1 MLTEKQ
7 IAKLE
12 AGKIHYDREGLGLR
26 VTPAGA
32 RSWVLDY
39 SSNDGR
45 RRRFTLAKWP
55 DTSLEQARLLAGKW
69 RARIYADENRSDPL
83 DEKKQARE
91 TARLEQK
98 RIEADKAIREVAEIW
113 LRTHALAYKRPK
125 SIENDESILKLHI
138 YPKLGDKKINQLN
151 HADVAAM
158 MLAMHEIPFQAN
170 RTLGLLN
177 TLLRYAIRQ
186 GWRVDRDNPC
196 SDVKRYPESS
206 RVVNLSREKL
216 DKLYKAIMA
225 KGRRS
230 ASANAIKLLVWT
242 GARRGEVLGARWSE
256 FDLKHGFW
264 MRPAER
270 LKQKKT
276 STIPLNDLA
285 LELLRGM
292 HASNGKSEWLF
303 PSPRKKV
310 VGPQHTLQT
319 FWRDACKRA
328 GIEKLRLHDLRHVF
342 ASVMLEQGEPIA
354 AIAPLLGHSN
364 TVMTKTYAHL
374 SDKALRKATNVA
386 GKALALPAH

>member
-1 MLTEKQ
+1 
-7 IAKLE
+7 
-12 AGKIHYDREGLGLR
+12 
-26 VTPAGA
+26 
-32 RSWVLDY
+32 
-39 SSNDGR
+39 
-45 RRRFTLAKWP
+45 
-55 DTSLEQARLLAGKW
+55 
-69 RARIYADENRSDPL
+69 
-83 DEKKQARE
+83 
-91 TARLEQK
+91 
-98 RIEADKAIREVAEIW
+98 
-113 LRTHALAYKRPK
+113 
-125 SIENDESILKLHI
+125 
-138 YPKLGDKKINQLN
+138 
-151 HADVAAM
+151 

-170 RTLGLLN
+170 RALGLLN
-177 TLLRYAIRQ
+177 TLLRYAMRQ

-354 AIAPLLGHSN
+354 AIAPLLGHSEYGHDEDAMRIFLIRRCAKRR
-364 TVMTKTYAHL
+364 TSRARRWRCRRIDWFERCFFL
-374 SDKALRKATNVA
+374 SIDARAAVGRAFSWATR
-386 GKALALPAH
+386 